1 MRHAVAAQ
9 TDKGHMDDNDK
20 KFRPKKGPVRSG
32 SKAAGPR
39 SRDGAAGKGGKPSF
53 GAKKPYAPRGD
64 RPMAADG
71 ERPKRDFKGGDKPFS
86 KGPRPEGKPFEK
98 REGPR
103 KPYAP
108 RGDRPVA
115 AEGERKP

>member
-1 MRHAVAAQ
+1 
-9 TDKGHMDDNDK
+9 MDDNDK
-20 KFRPKKGPVRSG
+20 KFRPRKGPAKSG
-32 SKAAGPR
+32 PKAAGPR

-71 ERPKRDFKGGDKPFS
+71 ERPKRDFKGGDKPFN

-115 AEGERKP
+115 AEGERKPYEKR